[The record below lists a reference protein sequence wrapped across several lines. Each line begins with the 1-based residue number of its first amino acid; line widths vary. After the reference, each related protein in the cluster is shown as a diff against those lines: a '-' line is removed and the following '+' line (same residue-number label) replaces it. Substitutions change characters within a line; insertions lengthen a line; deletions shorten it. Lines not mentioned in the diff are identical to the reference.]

1 MPAAHNSIYGSSN
14 LSRFT
19 IKSQTNKGAMTNTI
33 LAGIVFLTGISLSTV
48 AAFYSIIGLT
58 TIFAGAF
65 WPIII
70 MGTVLEISKLVSVSW
85 LHHNW
90 KETPILVKSYMIVA
104 ILVLMLI
111 TSMGIFGFLSK
122 AHIEQQL
129 KLNTG
134 VSTEIVKIDNLI
146 KIKEDTIKDF
156 DKQLSVIDNSINSM
170 IEKGKAKDSL
180 AASDKQKKTRED
192 LVKRKNIEITELN
205 ELKNKKISLGSE
217 HKKLEAE
224 IGPLKY
230 VAEFF
235 YGDSSEKLVDNA
247 VTYMI
252 LIIIFVFDPLAIFL
266 LIAFNQNIKRDEYYM
281 EYYEYK
287 PRKKRRFRSRSS
299 K

>member
-1 MPAAHNSIYGSSN
+1 
-14 LSRFT
+14 
-19 IKSQTNKGAMTNTI
+19 MTNTI
-33 LAGIVFLTGISLSTV
+33 LAGIVFLTGISLSAV

-58 TIFAGAF
+58 TIFSGAF

-70 MGTVLEISKLVSVSW
+70 MGSVLEISKLVSVSW

-90 KETPILVKSYMIVA
+90 KITTNLVKVYMISA
-104 ILVLMLI
+104 ILILMLI

-134 VSTEIVKIDNLI
+134 VSTEIQVIDNQI
-146 KIKEDTIKDF
+146 KIKEDAIKDI

-180 AASDKQKKTRED
+180 TASEKQKKNRED
-192 LVKRKNIEITELN
+192 LVKRKNVEITELN
-205 ELKNKKISLGSE
+205 ALKTKRIGLDSE
-217 HKKLEAE
+217 YKKLEAE

-230 VAEFF
+230 VAQFF
-235 YGDSSEKLVDNA
+235 YDKSDHKTLDNA

-252 LIIIFVFDPLAIFL
+252 LLIIFVFDPLAIFL
-266 LIAFNQNIKRDEYYM
+266 LIAFNQNIQKDEYYM

-287 PRKKRRFRSRSS
+287 PRRRKKFMTNKRGKS

>member
-1 MPAAHNSIYGSSN
+1 M
-14 LSRFT
+14 
-19 IKSQTNKGAMTNTI
+19 KNTI
-33 LAGIVFLTGISLSTV
+33 LAVIVFLTAISLSTV

-90 KETPILVKSYMIVA
+90 KETPKSVKCYMIVA
-104 ILVLMLI
+104 ILILMLI

-134 VSTEIVKIDNLI
+134 VSTEIEKVDNLI
-146 KIKEDTIKDF
+146 RIKEDAIKDF
-156 DKQLSVIDNSINSM
+156 DKQISVIDNSINGM
-170 IEKGKAKDSL
+170 IEKGKTKDSL
-180 AASDKQKKTRED
+180 AASDKQKKTREELD
-192 LVKRKNIEITELN
+192 KKKNKEIEDLN
-205 ELKNKKISLGSE
+205 ELKTKKIAFGSE
-217 HKKLEAE
+217 YKKLEAE

-235 YGDSSEKLVDNA
+235 YGESSNKTVDNA

-252 LIIIFVFDPLAIFL
+252 LLIIFVFDPLAIFL
-266 LIAFNQNIKRDEYYM
+266 LIAFNQNIQKDEYYM

-287 PRKKRRFRSRSS
+287 PRKKKKFITNKRLKQS

>member
-1 MPAAHNSIYGSSN
+1 M
-14 LSRFT
+14 
-19 IKSQTNKGAMTNTI
+19 KNTI
-33 LAGIVFLTGISLSTV
+33 LAVIVFLTGISLSTV

-90 KETPILVKSYMIVA
+90 KETPKSVKCYMIVA
-104 ILVLMLI
+104 ILILMLI

-134 VSTEIVKIDNLI
+134 VSTEIEKVDNLI
-146 KIKEDTIKDF
+146 RIKEDAIKDF
-156 DKQLSVIDNSINSM
+156 DKQISVIDNSINGM
-170 IEKGKAKDSL
+170 IEKGRNKDSL
-180 AASDKQKKTRED
+180 AASDKQKKTREE
-192 LVKRKNIEITELN
+192 LVKKKNKEIEDLN
-205 ELKNKKISLGSE
+205 ELKTKKIAFGSE
-217 HKKLEAE
+217 YKKLEAE

-235 YGDSSEKLVDNA
+235 YGESSNKTVDNA

-252 LIIIFVFDPLAIFL
+252 LLIIFVFDPLAIFL
-266 LIAFNQNIKRDEYYM
+266 LIAFNQNIQKDEYYM

-287 PRKKRRFRSRSS
+287 PRKRKKFITNKRLKQS